1 MKLTRL
7 IGNTPLVR
15 IRKLNPNP
23 NVTLL
28 VKMESHNPAG
38 SVKDRAALGMI
49 RAALKRGTISL
60 GDKLV
65 EPTSGNTG
73 IALSMIANE
82 LGFDLTLI
90 MPENSTSERIQ
101 TVEALGAKVI
111 LEGTTSEF
119 CRKLANKMVAT
130 GEYKSLNQYDNP
142 DNLNC
147 HYENTGPEIWNDTN
161 QNITHFVSAM
171 GTSGTIMGISKYLK
185 EKNENVKVIGTRPLD
200 GGPKI
205 PGMSRWSPGFVPK
218 IFNPSLL
225 DGIINIGYE
234 ESIETMKRLAKEEAI
249 FSGPSSG
256 GNVAGAIRLAN
267 QIESGLIV
275 TIVCDRGDRYLSS
288 NLFSRA
294 TESEVKAVTS
304 RR

>member
-23 NVTLL
+23 KVTLL

-49 RAALKRGTISL
+49 RAAMKRGTIVA
-60 GDKLV
+60 GDNLV

-73 IALSMIANE
+73 IALAMIANE
-82 LGFDLTLI
+82 LDLDLTLI
-90 MPENSTSERIQ
+90 MPETSTNERIQ
-101 TVEALGAKVI
+101 TVEALGARVI
-111 LEGTTSEF
+111 LEGTSSEH
-119 CRKLANKMVAT
+119 CRKLATKMVENE
-130 GEYKSLNQYDNP
+130 GYKSLNQYDNP

-185 EKNENVKVIGTRPLD
+185 EQNEGVKVIGTRPLD
-200 GGPKI
+200 GPKI
-205 PGMSRWSPGFVPK
+205 PGMSRWSPGYVPK
-218 IFNPSLL
+218 IFDPSLL
-225 DGIINIGYE
+225 DGIINVSYD
-234 ESIETMKRLAKEEAI
+234 ESINTMKLLAKEEAI

-256 GNVAGAIRLAN
+256 GNVAAAIKLAN
-267 QIESGLIV
+267 KIDEGLIV

-288 NLFSRA
+288 NLFA
-294 TESEVKAVTS
+294 DVTESKVKAIPSS
-304 RR
+304 R

>member
-23 NVTLL
+23 RVTLL

-49 RAALKRGTISL
+49 QAALKRGTIEP
-60 GDKLV
+60 GDRLV

-82 LGFDLTLI
+82 LDLDLTLI
-90 MPENSTSERIQ
+90 MPENSTNERIQ
-101 TVEALGAKVI
+101 TVEALGARVI
-111 LEGTTSEF
+111 LEGSSSEH
-119 CRKLANKMVAT
+119 CRKLATKMVENE
-130 GEYKSLNQYDNP
+130 GFKSLNQYDNP

-185 EKNENVKVIGTRPLD
+185 QQNEQVKVIGTRPLD
-200 GGPKI
+200 GPKI
-205 PGMSRWSPGFVPK
+205 PGMSRWSPGYVPK
-218 IFNPSLL
+218 IFDPSLL
-225 DGIINIGYE
+225 DGIINVSYE
-234 ESIETMKRLAKEEAI
+234 ESINTMRRLASEEAI

-256 GNVAGAIRLAN
+256 GNVAAAIKLAN
-267 QIESGLIV
+267 KIEEGLIV

-288 NLFSRA
+288 GLFSTA
-294 TESEVKAVTS
+294 EAAKVKAVPS
-304 RR
+304 PR

>member
-15 IRKLNPNP
+15 IRKLNPNK

-49 RAALKRGTISL
+49 ASAMRRGTIKQN
-60 GDKLV
+60 DKLV

-73 IALSMIANE
+73 IALAMIANE
-82 LGFDLTLI
+82 LELDLTLI
-90 MPENSTSERIQ
+90 MPEVSTTERIQ
-101 TVEALGAKVI
+101 TVKALGAKVI
-111 LEGTTSEF
+111 LKGTSSEQCRRLAAEMVSNEG
-119 CRKLANKMVAT
+119 
-130 GEYKSLNQYDNP
+130 YKSLNQYDNP
-142 DNLNC
+142 DNLMC
-147 HYENTGPEIWNDTN
+147 HYHNTGPEIWNDTN

-185 EKNENVKVIGTRPLD
+185 EQNPNIQVIGTRPMD

-205 PGMSRWSPGFVPK
+205 PGMSKWSPGMVPK
-218 IFNPSLL
+218 IFNPDLL
-225 DGIINIGYE
+225 DGVMNISYE
-234 ESIETMKRLAKEEAI
+234 ESIDTMRKLAKEEAI

-256 GNVAGAIRLAN
+256 GNLAAAIKLAT
-267 QIESGLIV
+267 QIESGYIV
-275 TIVCDRGDRYLSS
+275 TIVCDRGDRYLSA
-288 NLFSRA
+288 NLFDEA
-294 TESEVKAVTS
+294 TVPCVKEVSTS
-304 RR
+304 L